1 MSEMNSLEEVASQVR
16 NCHDCPLSQG
26 RTNAVP
32 GEGPSDARIMFIG
45 EGPGHH
51 EDRLGRPFVGA
62 AGSFLEELLASIGL
76 KRQDVFIANMIKCRP
91 PNNRDPLPAE
101 VAECGKYL
109 DRQIEL
115 LAPELVVTLG
125 RFSMAKFIQNETISR
140 ARGKLR
146 KISGLNVYP
155 VMHPAAALHR
165 QELRK
170 TIESDFLAIPGLLER
185 EDAEPIQEETETEPE
200 QLSLF

>member
-1 MSEMNSLEEVASQVR
+1 MLEMNSLEEVASQVH
-16 NCHDCPLSQG
+16 NCQDCPLSQG

-101 VAECGKYL
+101 VAQCSKYL

-115 LAPELVVTLG
+115 LAPDLVVTLG

-146 KISGLNVYP
+146 RINGLNVYP

-165 QELRK
+165 QELRR

-185 EDAEPIQEETETEPE
+185 DNATTVQEQTDPEPE